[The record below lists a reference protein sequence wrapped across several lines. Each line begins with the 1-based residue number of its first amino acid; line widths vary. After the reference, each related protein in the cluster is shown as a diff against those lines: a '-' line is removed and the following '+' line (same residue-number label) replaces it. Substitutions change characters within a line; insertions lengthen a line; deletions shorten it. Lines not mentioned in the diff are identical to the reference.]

1 MKMSLNNLGD
11 VQELTALPVWE
22 WTEKTI
28 PGRREGKLSD
38 HLQLARI
45 CFVQK

>member
-22 WTEKTI
+22 CTPSMGGDHTRKEGGKTQWPRAI
-28 PGRREGKLSD
+28 S
-38 HLQLARI
+38 
-45 CFVQK
+45 